1 LVGNRGGAQAQYGVA
16 KEQKK
21 SDLAGRC
28 GRKRKGPGLLPAA
41 VGANGN
47 RCLAGDLV
55 FFFTPP
61 AFCNNAGG
69 RLSDKKETVA
79 TLAAKHYTSSNLPK
93 HIF

>member
-1 LVGNRGGAQAQYGVA
+1 MELSKNKRKSDPGRPLWA
-16 KEQKK
+16 QKK
-21 SDLAGRC
+21 RA
-28 GRKRKGPGLLPAA
+28 GLLPAA
-41 VGANGN
+41 VGAYMGANGN

-79 TLAAKHYTSSNLPK
+79 TLAAKHYTSSDLLYDK
-93 HIF
+93 